1 MLTDPVQSQQPDAK
15 GMSVVPGEELGGATL
30 AALGATAS
38 IVLAAE
44 QTLSLVLLLPFFFFF
59 LVKVKI
65 LFHFFWLQKHI
76 VMPFIAVRW
85 SKANFWKAG
94 DTCIWKSYH
103 AVMLLDGK
111 KQVINLH
118 TRVTVL
124 HLHVYVQ

>member
-59 LVKVKI
+59 FGKSENPLPFLLVTKTHSNA
-65 LFHFFWLQKHI
+65 FHSSE
-76 VMPFIAVRW
+76 VE
-85 SKANFWKAG
+85 
-94 DTCIWKSYH
+94 
-103 AVMLLDGK
+103 
-111 KQVINLH
+111 
-118 TRVTVL
+118 
-124 HLHVYVQ
+124 